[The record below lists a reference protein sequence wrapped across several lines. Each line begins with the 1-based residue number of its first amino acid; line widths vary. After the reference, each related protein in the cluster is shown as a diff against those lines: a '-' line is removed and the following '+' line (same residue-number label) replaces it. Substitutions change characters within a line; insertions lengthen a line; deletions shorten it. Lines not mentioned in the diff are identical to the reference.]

1 MFWYHVKNL
10 SCELLCVCVCGG
22 GGSQSDIENHPN
34 SLYIQACYL
43 DVELS
48 MPTIVKDIH
57 LKQVMKGHFINHAGW
72 KPIVSGT
79 GACFG
84 WTFITQTIK
93 QLLVVFSMAHH
104 FLNYW
109 ATNSTL
115 DKLTEHQTLTIIEI
129 LFIFPLFRN
138 SSFSEFSWFRFLKTN
153 RTLG

>member
-1 MFWYHVKNL
+1 MWVYIYYPNL
-10 SCELLCVCVCGG
+10 SPFCVCVWGG
-22 GGSQSDIENHPN
+22 GVEGVTKWHWKSPQFLVHTSLLFRCRIVNAYNCKGYSFETGDER
-34 SLYIQACYL
+34 SLYQ
-43 DVELS
+43 
-48 MPTIVKDIH
+48 P
-57 LKQVMKGHFINHAGW
+57 GW

-79 GACFG
+79 GACFR

-93 QLLVVFSMAHH
+93 QLLVVSSMAHH